1 MSSPAQNVSPDP
13 RRTRTRHSRSSP
25 TARTEWLS
33 SSESSS
39 SSALWHSGRL
49 SVIVVTGPSRWKR
62 SFPETDGVPMGAG
75 DVEEDMG
82 ISLVGATC
90 VNRPYA
96 NRSVYASTLKAMSY
110 GAVHRLLP
118 QGDAVYR
125 TLQAVGDAWSWLIL
139 RDVLLYDAGRFS
151 DLQRRTGA
159 ARATLVARLQQLVD
173 SGLLEHRDGRYL
185 PTASG
190 HDFLACLLCA
200 GRWGAAWYPSGEDPS
215 PPIHLTCGAPVA
227 AILRCSACGQVVEAR
242 EVTWSAHVAL
252 ESPAAASRQRA
263 PRRELLERGGPSPL
277 ARTLA
282 VIGDWWT
289 SLVIREAFYG
299 TRRFHDFERRTGAA
313 PNILAARL
321 KHLVHEGVLDRAPS
335 REYHLTAKGLD
346 LYHVPLAMMGWGDR
360 WSTPSRAVTLTHVSC
375 GKRLRPR
382 LSCGVCAGDVTRDTL
397 RV

>member
-1 MSSPAQNVSPDP
+1 
-13 RRTRTRHSRSSP
+13 
-25 TARTEWLS
+25 
-33 SSESSS
+33 
-39 SSALWHSGRL
+39 
-49 SVIVVTGPSRWKR
+49 
-62 SFPETDGVPMGAG
+62 
-75 DVEEDMG
+75 
-82 ISLVGATC
+82 
-90 VNRPYA
+90 
-96 NRSVYASTLKAMSY
+96 MSY

-277 ARTLA
+277 ARALA

-299 TRRFHDFERRTGAA
+299 TRRFQDFECRIGAA

-321 KHLVHEGVLDRAPS
+321 SHLVDEGVLERLPN
-335 REYHLTAKGLD
+335 RERPIRHGYRLTAKGLD
-346 LYHVPLAMMGWGDR
+346 LYHVPLAMMAWGDR
-360 WSTPSRAVTLTHVSC
+360 WAARSPASVTLTHSRC
-375 GKRLRPR
+375 GKPLRPQ
-382 LSCGVCAGDVTRDTL
+382 LSCGVCGEEVTPTTL
-397 RV
+397 RVASG

>member
-1 MSSPAQNVSPDP
+1 MI
-13 RRTRTRHSRSSP
+13 
-25 TARTEWLS
+25 W
-33 SSESSS
+33 
-39 SSALWHSGRL
+39 
-49 SVIVVTGPSRWKR
+49 SV
-62 SFPETDGVPMGAG
+62 
-75 DVEEDMG
+75 
-82 ISLVGATC
+82 C
-90 VNRPYA
+90 
-96 NRSVYASTLKAMSY
+96 ASTIS
-110 GAVHRLLP
+110 GIP
-118 QGDAVYR
+118 QVDAVYR
-125 TLQAVGDAWSWLIL
+125 TLRAVGDAWSWLIL
-139 RDVLLYDAGRFS
+139 RDALLYDASRFS
-151 DLQRRTGA
+151 DIQRRTGA
-159 ARATLVARLQQLVD
+159 ARATLAARLQQLVD
-173 SGLLEHRDGRYL
+173 GGLLDRRDERGYV
-185 PTASG
+185 PSASG
-190 HDFLACLLCA
+190 EDFLGCLLCA
-200 GRWGAAWYPSGEDPS
+200 WRWGATWYPSAEDP
-215 PPIHLTCGAPVA
+215 PLPTHLACGRPVSA
-227 AILRCSACGQVVEAR
+227 VLRCTACREVVDPR
-242 EVTWSAHVAL
+242 EVTWSAHPAV
-252 ESPAAASRQRA
+252 ESPPAASRQRA